1 MHLRV
6 GSGGFASHCSVWVS
20 SGESAVG
27 VSHHPPAA
35 SRLVGPS
42 QGESRAAKRQED
54 MWPLKARAQNW
65 HRVLLIMCCWPK
77 AKVKSRDTKG
87 SSAQNEAMARMW
99 MK

>member
-42 QGESRAAKRQED
+42 QGESRAAKRQLAFEGQGSELA
-54 MWPLKARAQNW
+54 PCTFNY
-65 HRVLLIMCCWPK
+65 VLL
-77 AKVKSRDTKG
+77 AKS
-87 SSAQNEAMARMW
+87 
-99 MK
+99 